1 MKNTY
6 FESMLSIA
14 FEIKPW
20 YVSLK
25 PFLRVYVVQTRFDVK
40 QKNVFQ

>member
-14 FEIKPW
+14 FVDKPI
-20 YVSLK
+20 VSFIEAILES
-25 PFLRVYVVQTRFDVK
+25 L
-40 QKNVFQ
+40 